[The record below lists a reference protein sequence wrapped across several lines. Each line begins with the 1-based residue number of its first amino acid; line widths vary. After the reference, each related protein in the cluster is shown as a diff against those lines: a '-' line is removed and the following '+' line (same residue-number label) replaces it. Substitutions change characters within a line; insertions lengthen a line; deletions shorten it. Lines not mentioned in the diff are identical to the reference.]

1 MKTIVTEY
9 KFPQRIYFEKI
20 LRRVCFH
27 VLASDI
33 VNPKIIDYGCGQS
46 VLESLLIKQDSS
58 ISIAGY
64 DTRASLS
71 KISSPFLAP
80 YDIWVFNHV
89 LVYMSNKEIE
99 ELFRK
104 IKELNKDALLIIGI
118 SRQNFFSKFGAFFLE
133 PEAHVGTISSY
144 EIQRKFI
151 DRKLQICSQERIFTM
166 TDLFICRFKD

>member
-46 VLESLLIKQDSS
+46 VLESLLIKQDPS

-104 IKELNKDALLIIGI
+104 IKELKVQMCRLEKVVLGMIGMVVL
-118 SRQNFFSKFGAFFLE
+118 GM
-133 PEAHVGTISSY
+133 GTIII
-144 EIQRKFI
+144 ELFG
-151 DRKLQICSQERIFTM
+151 RI
-166 TDLFICRFKD
+166 